1 MLRATGVERAHPSR
15 PGGSFSALVQLAS
28 SGALPAPAG
37 PQDPLGGYRPV
48 LRALLRELAQ
58 AHTVRYAA
66 LWLPA
71 ETASGTSGP
80 PWAPAVAWQSRRWG
94 RGTLPNPVAD
104 PDLLLDA
111 SGVVATADVTDG
123 GGRYGVLVLA
133 HPEDPR
139 YSLAGTASLGQTAV
153 CVGLLLR
160 QARHRA
166 ACVAVR
172 ARVDQAVQRV
182 DATRLELLTVQAVE
196 RDRLATAVTA
206 TPGRQLQAILD
217 RTTDLK
223 RALRAGSPEAT
234 AIVGDIRAGLGE
246 MIEQF
251 RAVVRGV
258 YPQVLRSTGVRAALE
273 EVTATLPV
281 PVVFSGELGRRQ
293 GWEVESGL
301 FQAGASA
308 AAALGASGGE
318 QPVTLELGRSGGV
331 LTIRVQRAGTE
342 PAEVALALR
351 DDSRRLAALGGR
363 LRVERAGRDEP
374 TVVDILLPERLGGDW
389 PEPGRTAESQSTEPQ
404 PGEPQP
410 TESQSTEPQPTES
423 QPGEAD
429 AAASELLAG
438 VSVRRLLTLL
448 VTSREASVDSPPLR
462 VAVDR
467 QDGRAR
473 VAVVGAPASELLSA
487 LCGPAGTGRWEPP
500 AGVVAPTGYQYQSH
514 PRITLD
520 PARGA
525 PPWRPVRLSDS
536 SGAAWPDAAAGA
548 ERILVEGPVDAL
560 RGLRLL
566 HHRDDVDAD
575 LAARL
580 RCWTGTADGPPDAVV
595 LVLSGPPSAAE
606 SEFLTALRSP
616 YGEGFPPVV
625 ICALRAGTSA
635 TAGSPPEPGSLCDEV
650 VDWRAAPDG
659 GTEIEAALRTRVHAR
674 TGVLAARWALRA
686 LVACLTTGQLDDQ
699 FARAVEAAVAGA
711 HEIPELDLLQALQ
724 GGRIRLPR
732 GHDEAVRLLGAHG
745 PDARSRLGLANDVD
759 PGEVTRA
766 ANRALAFWRA
776 QALRPDTGL
785 AGRSACALLVR
796 TCERLL
802 TDGVE

>member
-1 MLRATGVERAHPSR
+1 MLGATGGERAHPSR
-15 PGGSFSALVQLAS
+15 PGGSFTALVQMAS

-48 LRALLRELAQ
+48 LRTLLRELAQ

-71 ETASGTSGP
+71 ETAPGTSGP

-94 RGTLPNPVAD
+94 RGALPNPVAD

-111 SGVVATADVTDG
+111 AGVVATADVTDG
-123 GGRYGVLVLA
+123 GARYGVLVLA

-139 YSLAGTASLGQTAV
+139 YSLAGTASLGETAV

-166 ACVAVR
+166 ACIAVR
-172 ARVDQAVQRV
+172 DRVDRAVQRV
-182 DATRLELLTVQAVE
+182 GATQLELLTVQAVE

-217 RTTDLK
+217 RTTELK

-234 AIVGDIRAGLGE
+234 EIAGGIRAGLGE

-251 RAVVRGV
+251 RSVVRGV

-301 FQAGASA
+301 YQAGASA

-318 QPVTLELGRSGGV
+318 QPVTLDLGRSGGV
-331 LTIRVQRAGTE
+331 LTIRAQRAGTE
-342 PAEVALALR
+342 PAEVAVALR

-389 PEPGRTAESQSTEPQ
+389 PESARTTEPQPGESQPGEPQ

-410 TESQSTEPQPTES
+410 GEPQSAE
-423 QPGEAD
+423 
-429 AAASELLAG
+429 AAAEPELLAG

-473 VAVVGAPASELLSA
+473 VVVVGARRPSCCRRCAGRPAPPGGSHRPEWSRRPVTSTSRTRGSRWTRLA
-487 LCGPAGTGRWEPP
+487 GHHRGGPSGCPTGPVPRGRARRPGWSGSWWRGRWTRCAGCDCCTTATTSTPTSRPGCAAGREPP
-500 AGVVAPTGYQYQSH
+500 TGPPTRSCWRCPG
-514 PRITLD
+514 R
-520 PARGA
+520 PAR
-525 PPWRPVRLSDS
+525 
-536 SGAAWPDAAAGA
+536 
-548 ERILVEGPVDAL
+548 
-560 RGLRLL
+560 
-566 HHRDDVDAD
+566 
-575 LAARL
+575 
-580 RCWTGTADGPPDAVV
+580 
-595 LVLSGPPSAAE
+595 
-606 SEFLTALRSP
+606 
-616 YGEGFPPVV
+616 
-625 ICALRAGTSA
+625 
-635 TAGSPPEPGSLCDEV
+635 
-650 VDWRAAPDG
+650 
-659 GTEIEAALRTRVHAR
+659 
-674 TGVLAARWALRA
+674 
-686 LVACLTTGQLDDQ
+686 
-699 FARAVEAAVAGA
+699 
-711 HEIPELDLLQALQ
+711 
-724 GGRIRLPR
+724 
-732 GHDEAVRLLGAHG
+732 
-745 PDARSRLGLANDVD
+745 RSR
-759 PGEVTRA
+759 
-766 ANRALAFWRA
+766 
-776 QALRPDTGL
+776 
-785 AGRSACALLVR
+785 SS
-796 TCERLL
+796 
-802 TDGVE
+802 

>member
-1 MLRATGVERAHPSR
+1 MLRATGGERTHPSR
-15 PGGSFSALVQLAS
+15 PGGSFTALVQLAS
-28 SGALPAPAG
+28 ADALPAPGG
-37 PQDPLGGYRPV
+37 PGDPLGGYRPI
-48 LRALLRELAQ
+48 LRTLLRDLAQ

-66 LWLPA
+66 LWLPG
-71 ETASGTSGP
+71 ETAPGTSAP

-94 RGTLPNPVAD
+94 RGALPNPVAD
-104 PDLLLDA
+104 PDLLLHA
-111 SGVVATADVTDG
+111 AGVVATADVTDG
-123 GGRYGVLVLA
+123 GTRSGVLVLA
-133 HPEDPR
+133 RPEDPR
-139 YSLAGTASLGQTAV
+139 YSLAGTASLGEAAV

-166 ACVAVR
+166 ACTAVR
-172 ARVDQAVQRV
+172 ARVDQAAQRV
-182 DATRLELLTVQAVE
+182 GATRLELLTVQAVE

-217 RTTDLK
+217 RTTDLE

-234 AIVGDIRAGLGE
+234 AIVGGIRAGLGE

-251 RAVVRGV
+251 RSVVRGV

-301 FQAGASA
+301 YQAGASA
-308 AAALGASGGE
+308 AAALGASGGD

-331 LTIRVQRAGTE
+331 LKIRAQRAGIE
-342 PAEVALALR
+342 PAEVAAALR
-351 DDSRRLAALGGR
+351 DDSQRLAALGGR

-389 PEPGRTAESQSTEPQ
+389 PEPARVAE
-404 PGEPQP
+404 P
-410 TESQSTEPQPTES
+410 TPA
-423 QPGEAD
+423 EAD
-429 AAASELLAG
+429 AAAPELLAG
-438 VSVRRLLTLL
+438 VPVRRLLTLL
-448 VTSREASVDSPPLR
+448 VTSRAASADSPPLR

-473 VAVVGAPASELLSA
+473 VVVVGASASELVSA
-487 LCGPAGTGRWEPP
+487 LFEPAGTPRGEPP
-500 AGVVAPTGYQYQSH
+500 AGLSPPTGYQHQPY

-525 PPWRPVRLSDS
+525 PPWRPVRLPDW
-536 SGAAWPDAAAGA
+536 SGAAWPGAAAGVD
-548 ERILVEGPVDAL
+548 RILVEGPVDAL

-566 HHRDDVDAD
+566 HHRDHVDAD

-580 RCWTGTADGPPDAVV
+580 RRWTGTADGPPDAVV
-595 LVLSGPPSAAE
+595 LVLSGPASAAE

-616 YGEGFPPVV
+616 YGEGFSPVV
-625 ICALRAGTSA
+625 VCALPEGTAA
-635 TAGSPPEPGSLCDEV
+635 TAGTPQQLGSMCDAV
-650 VDWRAAPDG
+650 VNWRAAPDG
-659 GTEIEAALRTRVHAR
+659 GAEIEAALRTRLRAR
-674 TGVLAARWALRA
+674 VGLLAARWALRA
-686 LVACLTTGQLDDQ
+686 LVACLAAGQLDEQ

-745 PDARSRLGLANDVD
+745 PDVRSRLGLADDAD

-766 ANRALAFWRA
+766 VTRALAFWRA
-776 QALRPDTGL
+776 QTMVPDSGP

-802 TDGVE
+802 TDGVD

>member
-1 MLRATGVERAHPSR
+1 MLRATGGERAHPSR
-15 PGGSFSALVQLAS
+15 PGGSFTALVQLAS

-48 LRALLRELAQ
+48 LRTLLRELAQ
-58 AHTVRYAA
+58 AYTARYAA

-71 ETASGTSGP
+71 ETAPGTSGP

-94 RGTLPNPVAD
+94 RGALPNPVAD

-111 SGVVATADVTDG
+111 AGVVATADVTDG
-123 GGRYGVLVLA
+123 GVRYGVLVLA

-139 YSLAGTASLGQTAV
+139 YSLAGTASLGETAV

-166 ACVAVR
+166 ACIAVR

-182 DATRLELLTVQAVE
+182 GATRLELLTVQAVE

-217 RTTDLK
+217 RTTDLQ

-234 AIVGDIRAGLGE
+234 AIVGGIRAGLGE

-251 RAVVRGV
+251 RSVVRGV

-281 PVVFSGELGRRQ
+281 PVLFSGELGRRQ

-301 FQAGASA
+301 YQAGASA

-331 LTIRVQRAGTE
+331 LTIRAQRAGTE
-342 PAEVALALR
+342 PAEVAVALR
-351 DDSRRLAALGGR
+351 DDFRRLAALGGR
-363 LRVERAGRDEP
+363 LRVERVGRDEP

-389 PEPGRTAESQSTEPQ
+389 PEPAPTAEPQ
-404 PGEPQP
+404 PGEPQSAVP
-410 TESQSTEPQPTES
+410 

-487 LCGPAGTGRWEPP
+487 LRGSAGTARWEPP
-500 AGVVAPTGYQYQSH
+500 AGVVPPTGYQYQPY

-525 PPWRPVRLSDS
+525 PPWRPVRLSDW
-536 SGAAWPDAAAGA
+536 SGAAWPGAAAGV

-580 RCWTGTADGPPDAVV
+580 RRWTGTADGPPDAVV

-616 YGEGFPPVV
+616 YGEGVPPVV
-625 ICALRAGTSA
+625 ICARRAGTAA
-635 TAGSPPEPGSLCDEV
+635 TAGSPPEPGSTCDAV

-659 GTEIEAALRTRVHAR
+659 ATEVEAALRTRVCAR

-686 LVACLTTGQLDDQ
+686 LVACLTAGQLDDQ

-732 GHDEAVRLLGAHG
+732 GHDDAVRLLGAHG
-745 PDARSRLGLANDVD
+745 PDAWSRLGLAGDAG

-776 QALRPDTGL
+776 QALTPDTGL

-802 TDGVE
+802 TGGVE

>member
-1 MLRATGVERAHPSR
+1 MLRAVGGELAHPSR
-15 PGGSFSALVQLAS
+15 PAGPFAALVQLAS

-37 PQDPLGGYRPV
+37 PEDPLGGYRPI
-48 LRALLRELAQ
+48 LRTLLRDLAQ
-58 AHTVRYAA
+58 PHGVRYAA

-71 ETASGTSGP
+71 ETAGTGAP
-80 PWAPAVAWQSRRWG
+80 PWTPAVAWRSRRWV
-94 RGTLPNPVAD
+94 RGALPIPAVD
-104 PDLLLDA
+104 PDQLLGVP
-111 SGVVATADVTDG
+111 GVVATADVTDG
-123 GGRYGVLVLA
+123 GTRSGVLVLA

-139 YSLAGTASLGQTAV
+139 YSLAGAASLGETAV

-166 ACVAVR
+166 ACASVR
-172 ARVDQAVQRV
+172 ARVDRAVQRV
-182 DATRLELLTVQAVE
+182 GATRLELLTVQAVE

-217 RTTDLK
+217 RTTDLE
-223 RALRAGSPEAT
+223 RALRAGSPQAT
-234 AIVGDIRAGLGE
+234 EIVGGIRAGLGE

-251 RAVVRGV
+251 RSVVRGV

-301 FQAGASA
+301 YQAGASA

-331 LTIRVQRAGTE
+331 LTIRAQRAGTE
-342 PAEVALALR
+342 PAEVATALR

-363 LRVERAGRDEP
+363 LRVERDGPDAP

-389 PEPGRTAESQSTEPQ
+389 PEPARAAEPPSAD
-404 PGEPQP
+404 
-410 TESQSTEPQPTES
+410 
-423 QPGEAD
+423 AD
-429 AAASELLAG
+429 AAAPELLAG
-438 VSVRRLLTLL
+438 VPVRRLLTLL
-448 VTSREASVDSPPLR
+448 VTSREALTDSPPLR
-462 VAVDR
+462 VAVER

-473 VAVVGAPASELLSA
+473 VVVVGASASELVAA
-487 LCGPAGTGRWEPP
+487 LCEPAGTPGEKPP
-500 AGVVAPTGYQYQSH
+500 AGLSPPTGYQYQPY

-525 PPWRPVRLSDS
+525 PPWRPVRLPDW
-536 SGAAWPDAAAGA
+536 SGAAWPGAAAGVD
-548 ERILVEGPVDAL
+548 RILVEGPVDAL

-580 RCWTGTADGPPDAVV
+580 RRWTGTSDGPPDAVV
-595 LVLSGPPSAAE
+595 LVLSGPASAAE
-606 SEFLTALRSP
+606 SEFLAALRSP
-616 YGEGFPPVV
+616 YGEGFSPVV
-625 ICALRAGTSA
+625 VCALPAAA
-635 TAGSPPEPGSLCDEV
+635 TAGTPQQLGSMCDAV
-650 VDWRAAPDG
+650 VNWRAAPDG
-659 GTEIEAALRTRVHAR
+659 GTEIEAALRTRLRAR

-686 LVACLTTGQLDDQ
+686 LLAGLAAGQLDDR

-711 HEIPELDLLQALQ
+711 HEVPELDLLQALQ

-745 PDARSRLGLANDVD
+745 PDSRSRLGLAGDAD
-759 PGEVTRA
+759 SEEVTRA
-766 ANRALAFWRA
+766 ARRALTFWRA
-776 QALRPDTGL
+776 QSMVPDSGP

-802 TDGVE
+802 TDGVD

>member
-1 MLRATGVERAHPSR
+1 MLGATGGERAHPSR
-15 PGGSFSALVQLAS
+15 PGGSFTALVQMAS

-48 LRALLRELAQ
+48 LRTLLRELAQ

-71 ETASGTSGP
+71 ETAPGTSGP

-94 RGTLPNPVAD
+94 RGALPNPVAD

-111 SGVVATADVTDG
+111 AGVVATADVTDG
-123 GGRYGVLVLA
+123 GARYGVLVLA

-139 YSLAGTASLGQTAV
+139 YSLAGTASLGETAV

-166 ACVAVR
+166 ACIAVR
-172 ARVDQAVQRV
+172 DRVDRAVQRV
-182 DATRLELLTVQAVE
+182 GATQLELLTVQAVE

-217 RTTDLK
+217 RTTELK

-234 AIVGDIRAGLGE
+234 EIAGGIRAGLGE

-251 RAVVRGV
+251 RSVVRGV

-301 FQAGASA
+301 YQAGASA

-318 QPVTLELGRSGGV
+318 QPVTLDLGRSGGV
-331 LTIRVQRAGTE
+331 LTIRAQRAGTE
-342 PAEVALALR
+342 PAEVAVALR

-389 PEPGRTAESQSTEPQ
+389 PESARTTEPQPGESQPGEPQ

-410 TESQSTEPQPTES
+410 GEPQSAE
-423 QPGEAD
+423 
-429 AAASELLAG
+429 AAAEPELLAG

-473 VAVVGAPASELLSA
+473 VVVVGAPASELLSA
-487 LCGPAGTGRWEPP
+487 LRGPAGTARWEPP
-500 AGVVAPTGYQYQSH
+500 AGVVPPTGYQYQPY

-525 PPWRPVRLSDS
+525 PPWRPVRLSDW
-536 SGAAWPDAAAGA
+536 SGAAWPGAAAGV

-580 RCWTGTADGPPDAVV
+580 RRWTGTADGPPDAVV
-595 LVLSGPPSAAE
+595 LALSGPPSAAE

-625 ICALRAGTSA
+625 ICALRAGTAA
-635 TAGSPPEPGSLCDEV
+635 TAGSPPEPGSMCDAV
-650 VDWRAAPDG
+650 VDWPAAPDG
-659 GTEIEAALRTRVHAR
+659 GTGIEAALRTRVCAR

-686 LVACLTTGQLDDQ
+686 LVTCLTTGQLDDQ

-745 PDARSRLGLANDVD
+745 PDARSRLGLAGDAD

-776 QALRPDTGL
+776 QALTPDTGL

>member
-1 MLRATGVERAHPSR
+1 MLRVTGGERAHPSR
-15 PGGSFSALVQLAS
+15 PAGSFTALVQLAS

-48 LRALLRELAQ
+48 LRTLLRELAQ
-58 AHTVRYAA
+58 AYTVRYAA
-66 LWLPA
+66 LWMPA
-71 ETASGTSGP
+71 ETAPGTSGP

-94 RGTLPNPVAD
+94 RSALPNPVAD

-111 SGVVATADVTDG
+111 AGVVATADVTDG
-123 GGRYGVLVLA
+123 GARYGVLVLA

-139 YSLAGTASLGQTAV
+139 YSLAGTASLGETAV

-166 ACVAVR
+166 ACIAVR
-172 ARVDQAVQRV
+172 DRVDRAVQRV
-182 DATRLELLTVQAVE
+182 GATQLELLTVQAVE

-217 RTTDLK
+217 RTTELK
-223 RALRAGSPEAT
+223 RALRAGSPQAT
-234 AIVGDIRAGLGE
+234 EIAGGIRAGLGE

-251 RAVVRGV
+251 RSVVRGV

-301 FQAGASA
+301 YQAGASA

-331 LTIRVQRAGTE
+331 LTIRAQRAGTE
-342 PAEVALALR
+342 PAEVAVALR

-389 PEPGRTAESQSTEPQ
+389 PEPTPTAVPQ
-404 PGEPQP
+404 PGVPE
-410 TESQSTEPQPTES
+410 
-423 QPGEAD
+423 PGEAD
-429 AAASELLAG
+429 AAAPELLAG

-473 VAVVGAPASELLSA
+473 VAVVGAPASELLSV
-487 LCGPAGTGRWEPP
+487 LREPAGTARWEPP
-500 AGVVAPTGYQYQSH
+500 AGVVPPTGYQYQPY

-525 PPWRPVRLSDS
+525 PPWRPVRLSDW
-536 SGAAWPDAAAGA
+536 SGAAWPGAAAGV

-575 LAARL
+575 FAARL
-580 RCWTGTADGPPDAVV
+580 RRWTGTADGPPDAVV

-625 ICALRAGTSA
+625 ICALRAGTAA
-635 TAGSPPEPGSLCDEV
+635 TAGSPPEPGSMCDAV
-650 VDWRAAPDG
+650 VDWRASPGG
-659 GTEIEAALRTRVHAR
+659 GTEIEAALRTRVRAR

-686 LVACLTTGQLDDQ
+686 LVACLTAGQLDDQ

-724 GGRIRLPR
+724 GRRIRLPR

-745 PDARSRLGLANDVD
+745 PDARSRLGLAGDAGS
-759 PGEVTRA
+759 GEVTRA

-776 QALRPDTGL
+776 QAMTPDTGP

-802 TDGVE
+802 TDG

>member
-1 MLRATGVERAHPSR
+1 MLRATGGGLAHPSR
-15 PGGSFSALVQLAS
+15 PAGPFAALVQLAS

-37 PQDPLGGYRPV
+37 PEDPLGGHRPI
-48 LRALLRELAQ
+48 LRTLLRDLAQ
-58 AHTVRYAA
+58 SHAVRYAA

-71 ETASGTSGP
+71 ETATGTGAP
-80 PWAPAVAWQSRRWG
+80 PWTPAVAWRSRRWA
-94 RGTLPNPVAD
+94 RGALPIPAVD
-104 PDLLLDA
+104 PDLLLGVP
-111 SGVVATADVTDG
+111 GVVATVDVTDG
-123 GGRYGVLVLA
+123 GTRSGVLVLA
-133 HPEDPR
+133 HPEEPR
-139 YSLAGTASLGQTAV
+139 YSLAGAASLGETAV

-160 QARHRA
+160 QARNRA
-166 ACVAVR
+166 ACAAVR
-172 ARVDQAVQRV
+172 ARVDRAVQRV
-182 DATRLELLTVQAVE
+182 GATRLELLTVQAVE

-217 RTTDLK
+217 RATDLG
-223 RALRAGSPEAT
+223 RALRAGAPDAT
-234 AIVGDIRAGLGE
+234 AIAGGIRAGLGE

-251 RAVVRGV
+251 RSVVRGV

-281 PVVFSGELGRRQ
+281 PVVFRGELGRRQ

-301 FQAGASA
+301 YQAGASA
-308 AAALGASGGE
+308 AAALAASGGE

-331 LTIRVQRAGTE
+331 LTIRAQRVGTD
-342 PAEVALALR
+342 PAQIAAALR

-363 LRVERAGRDEP
+363 LRVERDGRDAP

-389 PEPGRTAESQSTEPQ
+389 PESARAAEPPSV
-404 PGEPQP
+404 
-410 TESQSTEPQPTES
+410 
-423 QPGEAD
+423 EAD
-429 AAASELLAG
+429 AAAPELLAG
-438 VSVRRLLTLL
+438 VPVRRLLTLL
-448 VTSREASVDSPPLR
+448 VTSREALTESPPLR

-473 VAVVGAPASELLSA
+473 VVVVGASASELVSA
-487 LCGPAGTGRWEPP
+487 LCDPAGAPRGEPP
-500 AGVVAPTGYQYQSH
+500 AGLSPPTGYQHQPY

-520 PARGA
+520 PGRGA
-525 PPWRPVRLSDS
+525 PPWRPVRLPDW
-536 SGAAWPDAAAGA
+536 SGAAWPEAATGVD
-548 ERILVEGPVDAL
+548 RILVEGPVDAL

-566 HHRDDVDAD
+566 HHRDHVDAD

-580 RCWTGTADGPPDAVV
+580 RRWTGTADGPPDAVV
-595 LVLSGPPSAAE
+595 LVLSGPASAAE

-616 YGEGFPPVV
+616 YGEGFSPVV
-625 ICALRAGTSA
+625 VCALPEGTAA
-635 TAGSPPEPGSLCDEV
+635 TAGTPQQLESMCDAV
-650 VDWRAAPDG
+650 VNWRAAPDG
-659 GTEIEAALRTRVHAR
+659 GTGIEAALRTRLRAR

-686 LVACLTTGQLDDQ
+686 LVASLTAGQLDDQ

-732 GHDEAVRLLGAHG
+732 GHDEAVRLLGAYG
-745 PDARSRLGLANDVD
+745 PDSRSRLGLAGDAD
-759 PGEVTRA
+759 SEEVTRA
-766 ANRALAFWRA
+766 ARRALTFWRS
-776 QALRPDTGL
+776 QTMVPDSGP

-802 TDGVE
+802 TDGPD